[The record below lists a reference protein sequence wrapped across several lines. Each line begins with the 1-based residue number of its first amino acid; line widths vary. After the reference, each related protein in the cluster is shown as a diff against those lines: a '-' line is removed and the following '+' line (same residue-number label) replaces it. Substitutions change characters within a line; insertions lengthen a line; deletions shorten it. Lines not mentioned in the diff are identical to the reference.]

1 MPSCLA
7 RRREAARRS
16 FGLTLASLAGQEASM
31 AVCTCDYI
39 DLPTNVALTNPGFV
53 RLVNEANFGLKIA
66 TTSLGITASGTDT
79 TLRLVVAAGG
89 HVGIGTAAPV
99 AALDVNHSAFPQL
112 VVRGSSPAGL
122 RVFPGTGGN
131 TTSIEAFAT
140 TDPSLA
146 AGYSRLRLTVD
157 GTTAA
162 LIADASLAAAM
173 PLSLQVGGAERLRIS
188 TTGTVGIG
196 TVSPTQKLHV
206 VGGVSGLTLQVEAT
220 NAGATDTALD
230 IKTVERE
237 YKLGQNVDSLGVG
250 KLLVYDITA
259 GVARLTVDTTGYVG
273 IGTTAPGY
281 PLDVAGT
288 VRCTGVLLGGDM
300 LMFGALK
307 NSAGTRTNVDQT
319 GCYFA
324 D

>member
-1 MPSCLA
+1 V
-7 RRREAARRS
+7 
-16 FGLTLASLAGQEASM
+16 

-79 TLRLVVAAGG
+79 TVRFVVAAGG
-89 HVGIGTAAPV
+89 NVGIGTAAPTQQLHLVSNSDTLTLQIETTKPGATDTALDIKTPNREYKLGQNIGNLGAGKLILYDLTAGAPRLTLDTTGYVGIGTTAPV
-99 AALDVNHSAFPQL
+99 APLDVNHSAFPQL

-122 RVFPGTGGN
+122 RVFPGPGGN
-131 TTSIEAFAT
+131 TSSIEAFAT
-140 TDPSLA
+140 TDTSLA
-146 AGYSRLRLTVD
+146 SGYSRLRLTVD

-173 PLSLQVGGAERLRIS
+173 PLSVQVGGAERLRIS
-188 TTGTVGIG
+188 T
-196 TVSPTQKLHV
+196 
-206 VGGVSGLTLQVEAT
+206 
-220 NAGATDTALD
+220 AG
-230 IKTVERE
+230 
-237 YKLGQNVDSLGVG
+237 N
-250 KLLVYDITA
+250 
-259 GVARLTVDTTGYVG
+259 VG

-288 VRCTGVLLGGDM
+288 VRCTSVLLGGDM

-307 NSAGTRTNVDQT
+307 NAAGTRTNVDQT
-319 GCYFA
+319 GCYYA
-324 D
+324 P